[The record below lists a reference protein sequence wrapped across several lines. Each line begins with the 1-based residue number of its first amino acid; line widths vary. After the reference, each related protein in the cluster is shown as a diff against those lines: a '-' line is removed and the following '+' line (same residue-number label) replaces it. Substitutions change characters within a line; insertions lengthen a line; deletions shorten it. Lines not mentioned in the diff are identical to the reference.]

1 VLKMQESVPQG
12 VKEWRRRGRRRM
24 GGNLVVKG

>member
-1 VLKMQESVPQG
+1 MQESVPQG
-12 VKEWRRRGRRRM
+12 VKEWRRRRGRRRRM

>member
-1 VLKMQESVPQG
+1 MQESVPQG
-12 VKEWRRRGRRRM
+12 VKEWRRRGRRRRM